1 MKTHDVVWNEPLV
14 ERNVTYTLVVNGQL
28 HVIENV
34 PARVN
39 LETGEQ
45 LFAPATVE
53 HLQRLIWESKKP
65 ARIMQVPVYEYA

>member
-1 MKTHDVVWNEPLV
+1 MNAHDTVWNEPLV
-14 ERNVTYTLVVNGQL
+14 ERNVTYMLVVNGRL

-39 LETGEQ
+39 LDTGEQ
-45 LFAPATVE
+45 LFAPATVD
-53 HLQRLIWESKKP
+53 HLQRLIWENKKP

>member
-1 MKTHDVVWNEPLV
+1 MS
-14 ERNVTYTLVVNGQL
+14 ERLAQGQVTYTVDVDGQPL
-28 HVIENV
+28 IVDNV

-39 LETGEQ
+39 LDTGEQ

-65 ARIMQVPVYEYA
+65 ARIMQAPVYEYA